1 MMLLHFS
8 SAGKENC
15 ILSEGERTYYGFNV
29 EVAVFSVTHEMLGN
43 LYSDL
48 KHTELFRIKAK
59 KMRNLLVNSISSM

>member
-1 MMLLHFS
+1 MMLHFP

-29 EVAVFSVTHEMLGN
+29 EVAVFFVTHEMLGN

-48 KHTELFRIKAK
+48 KHMELSRIKAK
-59 KMRNLLVNSISSM
+59 K